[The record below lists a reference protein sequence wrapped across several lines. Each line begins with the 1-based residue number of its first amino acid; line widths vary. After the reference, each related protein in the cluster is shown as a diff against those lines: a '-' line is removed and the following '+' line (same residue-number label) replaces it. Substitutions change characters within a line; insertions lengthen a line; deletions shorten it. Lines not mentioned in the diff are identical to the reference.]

1 MYVLQ
6 IYMSYQADEVQL
18 VDVGR
23 SYFTTMDMLHS
34 ILKIGTILST
44 IFEYSLIWSRCFNH
58 LCLVLYQK
66 IQFFVIITAKT
77 NWFAFSLVCINFT
90 LPRILFFGLSWLW
103 VEKDVVKNMKSILN
117 SVCFEL
123 FVFHK

>member
-44 IFEYSLIWSRCFNH
+44 IFEYSLI
-58 LCLVLYQK
+58 
-66 IQFFVIITAKT
+66 
-77 NWFAFSLVCINFT
+77 
-90 LPRILFFGLSWLW
+90 
-103 VEKDVVKNMKSILN
+103 
-117 SVCFEL
+117 
-123 FVFHK
+123 

>member
-44 IFEYSLIWSRCFNH
+44 IF
-58 LCLVLYQK
+58 
-66 IQFFVIITAKT
+66 
-77 NWFAFSLVCINFT
+77 
-90 LPRILFFGLSWLW
+90 
-103 VEKDVVKNMKSILN
+103 
-117 SVCFEL
+117 
-123 FVFHK
+123 